1 MRLNRQ
7 AYLGCNRVASTMARG
22 PKKKE
27 KIPDIITY
35 FAGVSD
41 QSNES
46 SETNLNIFVCGDL
59 FGIYQQLMNKTSPQF
74 WGYQN
79 FVDKSL
85 PQLTGT
91 ILGYTQTHSSDDSQ
105 TPRFN
110 LIIFSIGRLLGWKI
124 MDFKIPK
131 FTKLE
136 SSFQSKSFCTLR

>member
-1 MRLNRQ
+1 
-7 AYLGCNRVASTMARG
+7 MARG

-41 QSNES
+41 QSNKS
-46 SETNLNIFVCGDL
+46 SETIYINIFVGGDL

-91 ILGYTQTHSSDDSQ
+91 PFRINPNT
-105 TPRFN
+105 
-110 LIIFSIGRLLGWKI
+110 
-124 MDFKIPK
+124 FK
-131 FTKLE
+131 
-136 SSFQSKSFCTLR
+136 